1 MDSSNL
7 RNQLDQVKD
16 GADSQDEDT
25 SRTADAENESPK
37 EEDTDPAD
45 AETGVSNPEETEET
59 EETEGTE
66 GTEGTEDTQNTT
78 GPAFTA
84 ETSAKLSIYPS
95 EDNARF
101 IKVLCNSVENDL
113 IALGHDNFE
122 VREAHDAMV
131 RFAHEHPRKVTQ
143 LVLEARDLDPDAIE
157 DLP

>member
-7 RNQLDQVKD
+7 RNQLDQVKE
-16 GADSQDEDT
+16 GAGEQENAVDQ
-25 SRTADAENESPK
+25 ADAASEATETENEPS
-37 EEDTDPAD
+37 TDSD
-45 AETGVSNPEETEET
+45 AGTTSSEETTDE
-59 EETEGTE
+59 
-66 GTEGTEDTQNTT
+66 T

-84 ETSAKLSIYPS
+84 QTSKKLSIYPR

-113 IALGHDNFE
+113 IALDHGDFE

-131 RFAHEHPRKVTQ
+131 RFASEHPREVTR
-143 LVLEARDLDPDAIE
+143 LILEARDLDPDAVE

>member
-7 RNQLDQVKD
+7 RNQLDQVKEGTSEQEEAVD
-16 GADSQDEDT
+16 QATEDDQQEENDEQTDPSVET
-25 SRTADAENESPK
+25 TDAEK
-37 EEDTDPAD
+37 TA
-45 AETGVSNPEETEET
+45 
-59 EETEGTE
+59 
-66 GTEGTEDTQNTT
+66 T

-84 ETSAKLSIYPS
+84 QTSEKLSIYPS

-113 IALGHDNFE
+113 IALGHDDFE

-131 RFAHEHPRKVTQ
+131 RFAYEHPQEVTQ
-143 LVLEARDLDPDAIE
+143 LVLEARDLDPDDIK

>member
-7 RNQLDQVKD
+7 RNQLDQVKE
-16 GADSQDEDT
+16 GAGEQENTVDQDT
-25 SRTADAENESPK
+25 DAASEATETENEPS
-37 EEDTDPAD
+37 TDSD
-45 AETGVSNPEETEET
+45 AETTSSEETTDEI
-59 EETEGTE
+59 
-66 GTEGTEDTQNTT
+66 

-84 ETSAKLSIYPS
+84 QTSEKLSIYPS

-113 IALGHDNFE
+113 IALGHGDFE

-131 RFAHEHPRKVTQ
+131 RFASEHPQEVTR
-143 LVLEARDLDPDAIE
+143 LILEARDLDPDAVE